1 MVEIIAPAA
10 LAIPWG
16 SGGEAASTLRR
27 AESDRFGAY
36 MPTMWYAFQGS
47 IMFAVMASNIHWHWS
62 RNVYVAAFATYI
74 VAGWA
79 TVLVNPL
86 SGR

>member
-1 MVEIIAPAA
+1 
-10 LAIPWG
+10 
-16 SGGEAASTLRR
+16 
-27 AESDRFGAY
+27 

-62 RNVYVAAFATYI
+62 RNVYVAAFAAYI

-79 TVLVNPL
+79 TVLVNRL